1 MIIVSPDA
9 PGCHSSIAEAVDSA
23 PEGATVHVAPGQY
36 VANLAPRRPVTIVAE
51 DGPDTVEISSARGPV
66 ISADTPTKLSGLTLR
81 STDPDAPVAVAGSDR
96 LTLTECRIE
105 ATGWTAVHGHGVGSL
120 TMRDCSVRNSE
131 GAGVVVTSSAGSS
144 IEGCTFPEPGTS
156 GIVAAEHGAL
166 TLRSCTVEQAAGNG
180 LCLNGSGHI
189 DGEDITI
196 VGARKPGLA
205 VEEQASATLTGL
217 AVRDSR
223 GVGCYLATG
232 SSVELTDC
240 SVEGAEADGLLI
252 ASTGHIALERC
263 TVEHSNHHGIRI
275 TEGSAGIVRDCTITR
290 VRGTGVLVEAES
302 NTEFERL
309 TVTECQGTGLS
320 ATNGATPSARR
331 LRVTGSTG
339 AAVEITKGAKARL
352 DNVEIERAGDVGVLL
367 ADEGTATVNGCSVRD
382 TSGSGVVVLRAAD
395 ATFAGCDVHRAGN
408 EGMYIGD
415 RGVIRLHRC
424 RARSGRACGVRVEP
438 SARAEVSES
447 EFAEN
452 EADGISVR
460 STETVV
466 LRDCTATDNR
476 GAGLR
481 RTVPSEAL
489 TVEGFTSTGNGFPDA
504 YGLANES
511 SDSRASGNTAE
522 VAGPGSG
529 TAEAGTEQSKPMR
542 ELTSLVGL
550 EGVKHDV
557 TTLVNLNKMAK
568 RRQEAGLSAPP
579 MSRHLVFAGAP
590 GTGKTTV
597 ARLYGAVLAEL
608 GVLASGHL
616 VEVSRADLVADIV
629 GGTAIKTTE
638 EFNKALGGV
647 LFVDEAYTL
656 SSSSGGS
663 GPDFGKEAV
672 DTLVKLMEDHRDEVV
687 VIAAGYSA
695 EMREFMAT
703 NPGLESRFSRTIEFT
718 NYTAEEL
725 VTIVRQQCAVHD
737 YQLDESAAEALE
749 EHFEKLPKDGTF
761 GNGRTARKTFE
772 RMVDHQASR
781 LSVSPDTST
790 ADLTRLLAEDVEAVR
805 EGVPG

>member
-23 PEGATVHVAPGQY
+23 PEGATVHIAPGKY
-36 VANLAPRRPVTIVAE
+36 EESLAPRRPVTLVAE

-66 ISADTPTKLSGLTLR
+66 ISGDVATKLSGLTLR
-81 STDPDAPVAVAGSDR
+81 STDPESPVAVAGSDR
-96 LTLTECRIE
+96 LTITECRLE
-105 ATGWTAVHGHGVGSL
+105 ATAWAAVHGHGRGGL

-131 GAGVVVTSSAGSS
+131 GAGVVITSPLGSS
-144 IEGCTFPEPGTS
+144 VERCTFPEPGTS
-156 GIVAAEHGAL
+156 GIVAAEQGVL

-180 LCLNGSGHI
+180 LCLNGSGRI
-189 DGEDITI
+189 DGENITI
-196 VGARKPGLA
+196 IGARKPALA
-205 VEEQASATLTGL
+205 VEEQASATLSGL
-217 AVRDSR
+217 AARDSR
-223 GVGCYLATG
+223 GIGCYLATG
-232 SSVELTDC
+232 STVELTDC
-240 SVEGAEADGLLI
+240 SVERSETDGLLI
-252 ASTGHIALERC
+252 ASTGRGTLERC
-263 TVEHSNHHGIRI
+263 TVEHTNHHGIRI
-275 TEGSAGIVRDCTITR
+275 TGGSAGILRDCTITG

-302 NTEFERL
+302 STEFERL

-320 ATNGATPSARR
+320 ATSGATPSARR
-331 LRVTGSTG
+331 LRITGSTG
-339 AAVEITKGAKARL
+339 AAVEVTKGAKARL
-352 DNVEIERAGDVGVLL
+352 DNVEIERAGEVGVLV
-367 ADEGTATVNGCSVRD
+367 ADDGAATVNGCSVLE
-382 TSGSGVVVLRAAD
+382 TNGSGVAVLRAAD
-395 ATFAGCDVHRAGN
+395 ATFTDCDVHRAG
-408 EGMYIGD
+408 GD
-415 RGVIRLHRC
+415 GVHTGERGGIVLNRC
-424 RARSGRACGVRVEP
+424 RARSGRACGVRVDP

-460 STETVV
+460 STESVV

-489 TVEGFTSTGNGFPDA
+489 TVEGFTSSGNGFPDA
-504 YGLANES
+504 YGLGNGN
-511 SDSRASGNTAE
+511 SDSPSGGNPAE
-522 VAGPGSG
+522 VGGPETG

-725 VTIVRQQCAVHD
+725 VTIVRQQCAEHD

-749 EHFEKLPKDGTF
+749 DYFEAMPKDGTF

-805 EGVPG
+805 TGVPG

>member
-1 MIIVSPDA
+1 MIIVSPGT
-9 PGCHSSIAEAVDSA
+9 PGCHRSIAEAVRTA

-36 VANLAPRRPVTIVAE
+36 AENLAPSTPVTITAE
-51 DGPDTVEISSARGPV
+51 DGPDTVEITTERGPV
-66 ISADTPTKLSGLTLR
+66 VSADVPTKLSGLTLR
-81 STDPDAPVAVAGSDR
+81 STDPETPACVAGAGL
-96 LTLTECRIE
+96 LTLTECRVE
-105 ATGWTAVHGHGVGSL
+105 AAAWAAVYAHGRGSL
-120 TMRDCSVRNSE
+120 VARDCSVGNSE

-144 IEGCTFPEPGTS
+144 VERCTITRPGTS
-156 GIVAAEHGAL
+156 GIVAAEHGVL
-166 TLRSCTVEQAAGNG
+166 TLRSSTVERAEGNG
-180 LCLNGSGHI
+180 LCLNGHGRV
-189 DGEDITI
+189 DGEDVTI
-196 VGARKPGLA
+196 IGALKPALA
-205 VEEQASATLTGL
+205 VEEQASATLTRL
-217 AVRDSR
+217 AARENR
-223 GVGCYLATG
+223 GVGCYLATT
-232 SSVELTDC
+232 STVELTEC
-240 SVEGAEADGLLI
+240 SVDGAEADGLLL
-252 ASTGHIALERC
+252 ASTGHTVLEQC
-263 TVEHSNHHGIRI
+263 TVARSTQHGLRI
-275 TEGSAGIVRDCTITR
+275 TGGSTGVVRDCTITG
-290 VRGTGVLVEAES
+290 VRGTGTALADEAS
-302 NTEFERL
+302 TELERL
-309 TVTECQGTGLS
+309 TVRDCTGTGLTAS
-320 ATNGATPSARR
+320 TGATPTIHR
-331 LRVTGSTG
+331 LRITDPAG
-339 AAVEITKGAKARL
+339 AAVEITTGARAGL
-352 DNVEIERAGDVGVLL
+352 DNVEIERAGEVGVLV
-367 ADEGTATVNGCSVRD
+367 ADDGSALVHGCSVRD
-382 TSGSGVVVLRAAD
+382 TNDSGVVVTRSTN
-395 ATFAGCDVHRAGN
+395 ATFEDCDVHRSG
-408 EGMYIGD
+408 GDGVHIGD
-415 RGVIRLHRC
+415 RGGIRLNRC
-424 RARSGRACGVRVEP
+424 RVRSGRASGTRIEP
-438 SARAEVSES
+438 SGRAELSES

-466 LRDCTATDNR
+466 LRDCTATGNR

-489 TVEGFTSTGNGFPDA
+489 TVERFTSTGNGFPDA
-504 YGLANES
+504 HGVGDEGSY
-511 SDSRASGNTAE
+511 DSAAE
-522 VAGPGSG
+522 GA
-529 TAEAGTEQSKPMR
+529 AERSEPMR

-725 VTIVRQQCAVHD
+725 VTIVRQQCAEHD

-749 EHFEKLPKDGTF
+749 DYFEALPKDGTF

-772 RMVDHQASR
+772 RMVDQQASR

-790 ADLTRLLAEDVEAVR
+790 ADLTRLTAEDLDGIGA
-805 EGVPG
+805 GTPQ